1 MHRVVRRNLPVWI
14 VVPLAMAA
22 ASPWHGEALGSPAR
36 RMARRGVV
44 VVPAPGPVVVGP
56 RGRVRAMPFMVV
68 PVPGPVVAVP
78 VEPPPIAA
86 ANPSKVASAPV
97 AVAPTAKPAP
107 VIATPPALS
116 PPSSPAAA
124 EEIPAPAP
132 VGLGRP
138 GPESGLAAASRSDET
153 AAFTPPWYAG
163 HPAAWRPPQPVD
175 VWATTDSA
183 GLDAWLG
190 QSVRTAAATSADA
203 AAVATAGSD
212 SVAPDGTRSVLVLPA
227 GHDAPTGAVGGWLPL
242 GVFAVAAEAD
252 SRSHSLQQLA
262 VDRDAKI
269 RGTFYDALSDTV
281 QPVSGT
287 IDRDSRTASWTVGT
301 SGSRFE
307 APLEAFS
314 NPPQTV
320 SITSGG
326 TTTRSWKLMRLAKP

>member
-1 MHRVVRRNLPVWI
+1 MQRKNPLLRI
-14 VVPLAMAA
+14 VVLLVVAFAW
-22 ASPWHGEALGSPAR
+22 PWHGDALGSPAR

-68 PVPGPVVAVP
+68 PVPGPTVAVP
-78 VEPPPIAA
+78 VEPPPAA
-86 ANPSKVASAPV
+86 TVIPPGVSSAPV
-97 AVAPTAKPAP
+97 AVAPAAKPAA
-107 VIATPPALS
+107 VVATPPAA
-116 PPSSPAAA
+116 SPANA

-132 VGLGRP
+132 VGRP
-138 GPESGLAAASRSDET
+138 ASASPVAAAPGGDDT
-153 AAFTPPWYAG
+153 AAFTAAWYAG

-175 VWATTDSA
+175 VWATTDAA

-190 QSVRTAAATSADA
+190 QSVRAAAATSADA
-203 AAVATAGSD
+203 AAVATAD
-212 SVAPDGTRSVLVLPA
+212 AVAPDGTRSVLVLPA
-227 GHDAPTGAVGGWLPL
+227 GHDEPAGTAGAGWLPL
-242 GVFAVAAEAD
+242 GVFAVSAEAD
-252 SRSHSLQQLA
+252 ARSHSLQQLA
-262 VDRDAKI
+262 VDRGARI

-287 IDRDSRTASWTVGT
+287 IHRETRTASWTVGA

-307 APLEAFS
+307 APLEAFT

-326 TTTRSWKLMRLAKP
+326 TTTRGWKLTRIAKP